1 MLLLGDQG
9 PHCYLSSTTF
19 FSLVRIPYVM
29 RTTIHNRRG
38 TNHLIDPRFRSER
51 LQLQSDNVN
60 TFEEFLSKLLQY
72 FPDYIQDTPEFSKT
86 SQNFTEFLISHQI
99 SAVDKESIAFGTL
112 FSFRTAATTK

>member
-51 LQLQSDNVN
+51 LQLQNDNAT
-60 TFEEFLSKLLQY
+60 TFVEFLREVLQY
-72 FPDYIQDTPEFSKT
+72 IPDYILDTPEFYRT
-86 SQNFTEFLISHQI
+86 SQN
-99 SAVDKESIAFGTL
+99 
-112 FSFRTAATTK
+112 

>member
-60 TFEEFLSKLLQY
+60 TFIK
-72 FPDYIQDTPEFSKT
+72 
-86 SQNFTEFLISHQI
+86 FLIKVLHLI
-99 SAVDKESIAFGTL
+99 MPRIL
-112 FSFRTAATTK
+112 FNGDWVLPHLTMGVGIMRFREDFCYGLHNS

>member
-51 LQLQSDNVN
+51 LQLQNDNVT
-60 TFEEFLSKLLQY
+60 TFVEFLSKVLQY
-72 FPDYIQDTPEFSKT
+72 SPCYILDTTGFSIT
-86 SQNFTEFLISHQI
+86 SQNFTEFLIIHQI
-99 SAVDKESIAFGTL
+99 AL
-112 FSFRTAATTK
+112 